1 MRIFKLLFLM
11 CFLSLLFLS
20 FSCMIEKLLSERYGY
35 IERRVLCFRES
46 QEDVK
51 ARALD
56 HQEEIF
62 RVVLLS
68 IV

>member
-1 MRIFKLLFLM
+1 MRIFKLFLM
-11 CFLSLLFLS
+11 CFYLYYFLS
-20 FSCMIEKLLSERYGY
+20 VSCMIEKLLSERYGY
-35 IERRVLCFRES
+35 TERRVLCFRES

>member
-1 MRIFKLLFLM
+1 MRIFKLFLM
-11 CFLSLLFLS
+11 CFYLYYFLS
-20 FSCMIEKLLSERYGY
+20 VSCMIEKLLSEGYGY

-62 RVVLLS
+62 RVALLS

>member
-1 MRIFKLLFLM
+1 
-11 CFLSLLFLS
+11 
-20 FSCMIEKLLSERYGY
+20 MIEKLLSERYGY
-35 IERRVLCFRES
+35 IERRVLCLRES

>member
-1 MRIFKLLFLM
+1 
-11 CFLSLLFLS
+11 
-20 FSCMIEKLLSERYGY
+20 MIEKLSSERYGY